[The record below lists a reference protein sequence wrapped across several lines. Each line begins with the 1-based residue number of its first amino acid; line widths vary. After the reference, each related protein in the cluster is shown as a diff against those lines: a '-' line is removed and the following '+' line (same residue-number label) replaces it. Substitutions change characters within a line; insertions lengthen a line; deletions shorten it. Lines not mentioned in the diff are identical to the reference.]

1 MFPVTRVQRRDNLHE
16 MKRTSTRAPSSLPL
30 YINLS
35 IVLVLVLFS
44 FRNEA
49 ALSPHPRIACLVR
62 VIRAQSYAWTRTRDG
77 ACIAIMLT
85 GKRRGILLRS
95 EVGWIEEKRGI
106 RIRRGMVALVCFA

>member
-16 MKRTSTRAPSSLPL
+16 MKRTSTRTPSSLPL

-106 RIRRGMVALVCFA
+106 RIRRGMVALVCFT